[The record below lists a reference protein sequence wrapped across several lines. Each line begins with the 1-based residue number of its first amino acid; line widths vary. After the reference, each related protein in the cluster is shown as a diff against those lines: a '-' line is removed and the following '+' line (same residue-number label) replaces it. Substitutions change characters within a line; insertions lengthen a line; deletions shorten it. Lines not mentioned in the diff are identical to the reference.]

1 MYKTKNL
8 FIYGTRPELIKLWP
22 VMDKTEDKYIVCTG
36 QHKELLDKSLIKEPD
51 LDLDLMK
58 PGRRLLSTMDL
69 LLGTLSWVLEWRKPE
84 RVIVL
89 GDTATAFAAAQA
101 AFHEGYSIAHIE
113 AGLRTHNKNQPFPEE
128 VYRRFISS
136 VADIHFAP
144 TNHAAQQLNNEGI
157 QGKHAPIITGN
168 PVIDAVK
175 ILAPKPTRGND
186 IVVTLHRRESPVQEY
201 GEALANL
208 IETNPRYVFKIIV
221 HPNQQGQLL
230 KSILGPLAGLPNLYF
245 LPPMGYFEFL
255 QLMASCYMVITDSG
269 GLQEEA
275 PTLNKPVIVM
285 REVTERPEGIQVGT
299 AILAPPEHLVKIAE
313 ELMYV
318 CTTYERMARA
328 ENPFGDGKAS
338 GRIAEVLND

>member
-1 MYKTKNL
+1 MYETKNL
-8 FIYGTRPELIKLWP
+8 FVYGTRPELIKLWP
-22 VMDKTEDKYIVCTG
+22 VMDKTEDKYVVCTG
-36 QHKELLDKSLIKEPD
+36 QHKELLDKNLIAEPD
-51 LDLDLMK
+51 HDMNLFQTN
-58 PGRRLLSTMDL
+58 RRLLATMDL
-69 LLGTLSWVLEWRKPE
+69 IMGMLSWVFEWRKPE

-101 AFHEGYSIAHIE
+101 AFHEGYSVAHIE

-128 VYRRFISS
+128 VYRQFISS

-144 TNHAAQQLNNEGI
+144 TIHAANQLKSGRVL
-157 QGKHAPIITGN
+157 ITGN

-175 ILAPKPTRGND
+175 ILAPEPTQSME
-186 IVVTLHRRESPVQEY
+186 IVVTLHRRESPVEEY
-201 GEALANL
+201 GKALAEL
-208 IETNPRYVFKIIV
+208 IEKNPRYMFKVVI
-221 HPNQQGQLL
+221 HPNQQGQKL
-230 KSILGPLAGLPNLYF
+230 KSILGPLAGLPNLYL

-285 REVTERPEGIQVGT
+285 REVTERPEGILAGT
-299 AILAPPEHLVKIAE
+299 AILAPPQDLVKIAE

-318 CTTYERMARA
+318 VTSYMRMADN
-328 ENPFGDGKAS
+328 ENPFGDGLAS
-338 GRIAEVLND
+338 GRIAAVLND